1 MRFVQDPVTALK
13 INRMH
18 QRVRWQDPLI
28 REREIDQTQLVLNDG
43 GASDPSFSFLVMGDT
58 GSSRRR
64 FDPPQRRIAQRML
77 EQSHSC
83 RFVLHT
89 GDVVYMT
96 GSSEQYLEN
105 FIKPYQGWLLG
116 GEDPQQ
122 IPYDQMVFTFPVL
135 PVLGNH
141 DYYDLPWIYG
151 LLVQL
156 TWPLRWA
163 TRFPISLD
171 LGWHGS
177 FQGDAYARAFLDY
190 LGAYT
195 RGEDLTRFVDHLDRH
210 YIAKTEGGRCLQY
223 TPGQFTRLPNR
234 YYSFHYGGIDFFA
247 LDSNTFNSPLS
258 WGSEIRQEQGFQAY
272 LQQEQQALAQRR
284 GEIFAEIT
292 HLGSVPDRV
301 DQLDELYAE
310 LEQLQEIELDLDKQ
324 KASLPYA
331 SGTKTGSVD
340 VEQLTWLKERLI
352 QSWRSP
358 SSRGRVIYL
367 HHPPYVTETSKWN
380 QAQTLAVRYRLRQVL
395 DQVQTELG
403 GRPAGRALVDLV
415 FTGHAH
421 CLEHLQ
427 TVETGHGDAGIHWI
441 ICGGSGFSLRRQRW
455 EDDPEAD
462 PQAESGSRNRC
473 QLREKDKL
481 VAESQLFVGRTGHG
495 SERRR
500 SYTFLRVDVLAGDP
514 PQFRLCPYVLERYHH
529 TWRQYDM
536 DPIGI

>member
-1 MRFVQDPVTALK
+1 MPFVYEPSSPTK
-13 INRMH
+13 IARMH

-28 REREIDQTQLVLNDG
+28 LERGIDQTQLVIDDG
-43 GASDPSFSFLVMGDT
+43 GATDLNFSFLVMGDS

-64 FDPPQRRIAQRML
+64 FDPPQRRIASWML
-77 EQSHSC
+77 EQSRSC

-105 FIKPYQGWLLG
+105 FIKPYRGWIRG
-116 GEDPQQ
+116 GERPEQ
-122 IPYDQMVFTFPVL
+122 IPYDRMVFDFPIL

-163 TRFPISLD
+163 SRFPISLD

-190 LGAYT
+190 LMAYAGAK
-195 RGEDLTRFVDHLDRH
+195 GAQDLSEHLDRH
-210 YIAKTEGGRCLQY
+210 YSAKTEWGRCLRY
-223 TPGQFTRLPNR
+223 IPGQFTRLPNR

-247 LDSNTFNSPLS
+247 LDSNTFNTPLVLGKSPDQMDKFREYLDH
-258 WGSEIRQEQGFQAY
+258 ERQS
-272 LQQEQQALAQRR
+272 LIQRR
-284 GEIFAEIT
+284 SEIFAEIT
-292 HLGSVPDRV
+292 RLASSSDRAEHLD
-301 DQLDELYAE
+301 DLYAE
-310 LEQLQEIELDLDKQ
+310 LEQVQEVVMDLEKQRDLLPLQQRSQL
-324 KASLPYA
+324 
-331 SGTKTGSVD
+331 GSVD
-340 VEQLTWLKERLI
+340 IDQRNWLKERLI
-352 QSWRSP
+352 HSWRSP
-358 SSRGRVIYL
+358 ESRGRVIYL

-380 QAQTLAVRYRLRQVL
+380 QAQTRAVRYRLRRVL
-395 DQVQTELG
+395 DQVGMELG
-403 GRPAGRALVDLV
+403 SLPQGRPWVDLV

-427 TVETGHGDAGIHWI
+427 TLETGHGDARINWI

-455 EDDPEAD
+455 ESL
-462 PQAESGSRNRC
+462 ESRS
-473 QLREKDKL
+473 QLTERERVIAQSK
-481 VAESQLFVGRTGHG
+481 LFVGRTGHG

-500 SYTFLRVDVLAGDP
+500 SYTFLRVDVGEGNP
-514 PQFRLCPYVLERYHH
+514 PQFQLRPYVVERYHH
-529 TWRQYDM
+529 AWGQYDM
-536 DPIGI
+536 DPIWI